1 MFDSET
7 TDEDGVKYRHISS
20 ASLQQ
25 ALAARMGDI
34 DLIAVGQVP
43 PIKIEEERPAIEVIN
58 LNNNICTR

>member
-1 MFDSET
+1 MYSNSCSL
-7 TDEDGVKYRHISS
+7 GRHISS